1 MHVCWCMCILV
12 YVYMRV
18 YTYVHACILWSVY
31 VYEGMLRELM
41 CLVACYSV
49 SDSFGE
55 IQTFTG
61 DPDSIRIVLVVDPI

>member
-1 MHVCWCMCILV
+1 MGIRVYMWVYM
-12 YVYMRV
+12 YVY
-18 YTYVHACILWSVY
+18 ACILWSVY

-61 DPDSIRIVLVVDPI
+61 DPDSLRIVLVVDPI